1 MDDIDTLIETL
12 RALYAHLEKLKSI
25 KGPELHVP
33 GSIVQYQRTLTKI
46 KYTEGNRC
54 DKLRA

>member
-1 MDDIDTLIETL
+1 LLHKLHQRHRQIPIDMHIETL
-12 RALYAHLEKLKSI
+12 ASRQDVRLR
-25 KGPELHVP
+25 G
-33 GSIVQYQRTLTKI
+33 LTRI

>member
-1 MDDIDTLIETL
+1 MIEFKAKSDTGLLLVEVPNCDEIGTVPVL
-12 RALYAHLEKLKSI
+12 R
-25 KGPELHVP
+25 
-33 GSIVQYQRTLTKI
+33 RLTGI